1 MKSEMQNNVCTYY
14 CKCLISFIHPAAAD
28 TKYLSYSQTCLS
40 LCVILSFDNILGKN
54 SGLLLNKYGVASA
67 VLSFSI

>member
-14 CKCLISFIHPAAAD
+14 CSCLIFFIDLAAAD

-40 LCVILSFDNILGKN
+40 LFVILSFDSVLGKN
-54 SGLLLNKYGVASA
+54 SGLLLK
-67 VLSFSI
+67 